1 MLKRAL
7 QAIAGGRVSNTTELA
22 AVLDTSPAM
31 VEALVDQLARSGL
44 LERVGDCSDACAG
57 CPVEGCGAGV
67 KGSAWMLTAAGRRY
81 AAH

>member
-1 MLKRAL
+1 VLKRVL
-7 QAIAGGRVSNTTELA
+7 QTIAAGRVSNTAELA
-22 AVLDTSPAM
+22 AALDTSPAM
-31 VEALVDQLARSGL
+31 VEAMVEQLARSGM
-44 LERVGDCSDACAG
+44 LERVGECGDACAG